1 MKTLQ
6 ALSFAAFAFWP
17 AAAFACPMCFTGNNS
32 NQDAF
37 LWGSLFLM
45 AVPVT
50 AIGGLL
56 YWAYRR
62 IKAAESDRPAPPRGE
77 GPDGQAR
84 ANLRLVRR

>member
-1 MKTLQ
+1 MKTASVLFFAVFTMWSGA
-6 ALSFAAFAFWP
+6 AL
-17 AAAFACPMCFTGNNS
+17 ACPMCFTGNNS

-45 AVPVT
+45 IVPIT

-62 IKAAESDRPAPPRGE
+62 IKASETEPAPPPPDAE
-77 GPDGQAR
+77 GQSR
-84 ANLRLVRR
+84 ASLRLVRR